1 MKTQADTNAEE
12 EDVKGKAA
20 STLRGFSDD
29 EGVDTSANVSDE
41 EDEEDEEDEDEDDE
55 DEEEDYVNLELDQV
69 GGHRLCRQVTLA
81 RSSGGRGLGL
91 TIEGGADCGRPV
103 IIVRVADGGAADRSR
118 ALFVGDRIVSV
129 NGVPINETTAHTD
142 VCRLLADCGEIVNL
156 GKNLKWMLNLSN
168 ALIF

>member
-1 MKTQADTNAEE
+1 MDKNAEDDDDE
-12 EDVKGKAA
+12 KNKA
-20 STLRGFSDD
+20 TRGFSDD

-41 EDEEDEEDEDEDDE
+41 EEEEEEEDDDDEED
-55 DEEEDYVNLELDQV
+55 DEEEDYVNLEMDQV
-69 GGHRLCRQVTLA
+69 GGHRLCRQVTLG

-103 IIVRVADGGAADRSR
+103 TIVRVAEGGAADRSR

-129 NGVPINETTAHTD
+129 NGVPINENTAHSD

-156 GKNLKWMLNLSN
+156 GKCSKILLNLSN
-168 ALIF
+168 MSLFSFCSC